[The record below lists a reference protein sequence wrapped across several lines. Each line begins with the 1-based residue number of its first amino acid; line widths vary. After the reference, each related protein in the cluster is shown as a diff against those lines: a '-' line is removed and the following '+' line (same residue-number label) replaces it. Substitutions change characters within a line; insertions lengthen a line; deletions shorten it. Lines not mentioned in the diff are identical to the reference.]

1 MPSGSLRAFGNGG
14 RLVRRSLPSGVL
26 LPRVVLQPQGVR
38 VWIMDSFLRRGVRG
52 ADECN
57 GRVVCHRGRRVDS
70 ERTGGVLG
78 GGGRWKW
85 WRWGLHAS
93 CGDVDCGGVP
103 RTHCGLERDGGCIW
117 GVRRQWHK
125 RRGGGFRCSY
135 SFDPHA
141 HYSRAT
147 PLRYLHAPRARP
159 PVHRRFS

>member
-125 RRGGGFRCSY
+125 RRGGGWRGLVGRRCTDSGSTAQPVLRCYFTTKASCFRDCY
-135 SFDPHA
+135 
-141 HYSRAT
+141 
-147 PLRYLHAPRARP
+147 
-159 PVHRRFS
+159 